1 MKGKDRKVTFK
12 GQELKDIDETTIKCD
27 PDEGTSEQKKFYT
40 FRDGLQILF
49 ISEKEF
55 MQMKKIGKA
64 RFIKYADSDRIFLFD
79 EDCIRHFFDD
89 AETDELVAEIKSRA
103 YERWLLAK
111 EAVSTTSSF
120 LGW

>member
-1 MKGKDRKVTFK
+1 MNGKDIKVTFK
-12 GQELKDIDETTIKCD
+12 GQELKDIDETTIKYD
-27 PDEGTSEQKKFYT
+27 LGVGTSKHKNFYT
-40 FRDGLQILF
+40 FNDGLQILF

-64 RFIKYADSDRIFLFD
+64 RFIKYADSDRIILFS

-89 AETDELVAEIKSRA
+89 AETDELVAEIKARA

-111 EAVSTTSSF
+111 ESVEKTSSL

>member
-1 MKGKDRKVTFK
+1 MEKR
-12 GQELKDIDETTIKCD
+12 
-27 PDEGTSEQKKFYT
+27 KKFYT
-40 FRDGLQILF
+40 FKEGLQILF
-49 ISEKEF
+49 ISEQEF
-55 MQMKKIGKA
+55 LQMKVRGKA
-64 RFIKYADSDRIFLFD
+64 RFILCGDSGCIILFS

-111 EAVSTTSSF
+111 EAVSTTSSL